1 MIFHNVV
8 QLIFLVV
15 GITALSASLLNWEWF
30 FTADNA
36 RFVVKKAGRRNAR
49 WIYGAIGTVFI
60 AAAIF
65 FYCKIEAIQ

>member
-15 GITALSASLLNWEWF
+15 GITALSASLFNWEWF

-49 WIYGAIGTVFI
+49 WIYGTIGTAFI